1 MGLDMGQTVLQLDQ
15 LTQAVRG
22 ASEARDA
29 RLTAL
34 INAAAGID
42 PETATEKTA
51 DTRQRPYLAAEV
63 EESPLGTYPP
73 TEPPADWV
81 VAAVDGSHIDVDRHL
96 PVACYL
102 LNFGG
107 CVLTYGSNP
116 DATLFSHP
124 HLATTPQELYISDPT
139 NSTGE
144 EMISGALL
152 GLVRTVKELETLA
165 KTVEECPPGLPVLGL
180 VDGSLVL
187 WGLSGQAYR
196 PYVSDAIINDGLLP
210 AMKRLEKL
218 AETRPVAL
226 AAYVSF
232 PRSTE
237 AVNAVRCSLCPH
249 DNAVCTQS
257 CNNRRSTQQPCD
269 GANEFLDRDIFQR
282 LLEPGWRSPVYK
294 TNSSVSRESYD
305 EAHKVYFFYVNAGEE
320 IGRVEVPKWVAKN
333 ETLLSLT
340 HSLVWD
346 QCQRGQGYPVAISES
361 HEQAVVS
368 AGDRRVFRRLLTNSL
383 ERQGLSAA
391 TSQKD
396 RSKRSPWV

>member
-1 MGLDMGQTVLQLDQ
+1 LGLDMGQTVLQLDQ
-15 LTQAVRG
+15 LTQSVRG
-22 ASEARDA
+22 ASEAREQ

-34 INAAAGID
+34 INAAAGVD
-42 PETATEKTA
+42 PDTAASKTA
-51 DTRQRPYLAAEV
+51 ETEQRPYLAAQV
-63 EESPLGTYPP
+63 EESLLGAYPP
-73 TEPPADWV
+73 AEPPADWV

-107 CVLTYGSNP
+107 CVITYGSQP

-124 HLATTPQELYISDPT
+124 HLATTPDELYVTDPS
-139 NSTGE
+139 NSMAE
-144 EMISGALL
+144 EMISGGLL
-152 GLVRTVKELETLA
+152 GLIRTVKELETLA
-165 KTVEECPPGLPVLGL
+165 NTVEQCPPELPVLGL

-226 AAYVSF
+226 AAYVSY

-249 DNAVCTQS
+249 ETTVCTQS
-257 CNNRRSTQQPCD
+257 CNNRRSTQQPCNN
-269 GANEFLDRDIFQR
+269 ANEFLDRDLFQR
-282 LLEPGWRSPVYK
+282 LLQPGWRSPVYK
-294 TNSSVSRESYD
+294 TNSSVSRDSYD
-305 EAHKVYFFYVNAGEE
+305 EANKVHFFYVNTGEE
-320 IGRVEVPKWVAKN
+320 IGRVEIPKWVAKN
-333 ETLLSLT
+333 EALLSLT
-340 HSLVWD
+340 HCLVWD

-368 AGDRRVFRRLLTNSL
+368 AGDRRVFRRMLTDSL

>member
-15 LTQAVRG
+15 LTRSARG

-29 RLTAL
+29 RLTDL
-34 INAAAGID
+34 IDAAAGID
-42 PETATEKTA
+42 PETATTKTA

-63 EESPLGTYPP
+63 EESLLGAYPP
-73 TEPPADWV
+73 SEPPADWV

-116 DATLFSHP
+116 NATLFSHP
-124 HLATTPQELYISDPT
+124 YLATTPEELYISDPT

-187 WGLSGQAYR
+187 WGLSGHAYR

-257 CNNRRSTQQPCD
+257 CNNRRSTQQPCN

-320 IGRVEVPKWVAKN
+320 IGRVEVPKWVANN

-340 HSLVWD
+340 HNLVWD

-368 AGDRRVFRRLLTNSL
+368 AGDRRVFRRLLTDSL

>member
-1 MGLDMGQTVLQLDQ
+1 MGLDIGQTVLQLDQ
-15 LTQAVRG
+15 LSQAVRG

-63 EESPLGTYPP
+63 EESLLGTYPP

-237 AVNAVRCSLCPH
+237 VVNAVRCSLCPH

-368 AGDRRVFRRLLTNSL
+368 AGDRRVFRRLLTDSL

>member
-1 MGLDMGQTVLQLDQ
+1 MGLDIGQTVLQLDQ
-15 LTQAVRG
+15 LSQAVRG

-63 EESPLGTYPP
+63 EESLLGTYPP

-124 HLATTPQELYISDPT
+124 HLATTPEELYISDPT

-237 AVNAVRCSLCPH
+237 VVNAVRCSLCPH
-249 DNAVCTQS
+249 DNAVCTES

-368 AGDRRVFRRLLTNSL
+368 AGDRRVFRRLLTDSL

>member
-1 MGLDMGQTVLQLDQ
+1 MGQTVLQLDQ
-15 LTQAVRG
+15 LTQSVRG
-22 ASEARDA
+22 ASEARDQ

-34 INAAAGID
+34 INAAAGVD
-42 PETATEKTA
+42 PDTAASKTGDTE
-51 DTRQRPYLAAEV
+51 QRPYLAAQV
-63 EESPLGTYPP
+63 EESLLGAYPP
-73 TEPPADWV
+73 AEPPADWV

-107 CVLTYGSNP
+107 CVITYGSQP

-124 HLATTPQELYISDPT
+124 HLATTPDELYISDPS
-139 NSTGE
+139 NSMAE
-144 EMISGALL
+144 EMVSGALL

-165 KTVEECPPGLPVLGL
+165 NTVEQCPPELPVLGL

-196 PYVSDAIINDGLLP
+196 PYVTDAIINNGLLP

-226 AAYVSF
+226 AAYVSY

-249 DNAVCTQS
+249 EPSVCTQS
-257 CNNRRSTQQPCD
+257 CNNRRSSQQPCNN
-269 GANEFLDRDIFQR
+269 ANEFLDRDLFQR

-294 TNSSVSRESYD
+294 TNSSVSRDSYD
-305 EAHKVYFFYVNAGEE
+305 EANKVHFFYVNAGEE
-320 IGRVEVPKWVAKN
+320 IGRIEIPKWVAKN
-333 ETLLSLT
+333 EALLSLT

-368 AGDRRVFRRLLTNSL
+368 AGDHRVFRRMLTDSL

>member
-15 LTQAVRG
+15 LTRSVRG

-29 RLTAL
+29 RLTDL
-34 INAAAGID
+34 ISAAAGID
-42 PETATEKTA
+42 PETATTKTA

-63 EESPLGTYPP
+63 EESLLGAYPP
-73 TEPPADWV
+73 SEPPADWV

-116 DATLFSHP
+116 NATLFSHP
-124 HLATTPQELYISDPT
+124 YLATTPEELYISDPT

-187 WGLSGQAYR
+187 WGLSGHAYR

-320 IGRVEVPKWVAKN
+320 IGRVEVPKWVANN

-368 AGDRRVFRRLLTNSL
+368 AGDRRVFRRLLTDSL

-396 RSKRSPWV
+396 RSKRSPWL

>member
-15 LTQAVRG
+15 LTQSVRG
-22 ASEARDA
+22 ASQAREE

-42 PETATEKTA
+42 PDTAAEKTS

-63 EESPLGTYPP
+63 DESLLGAYPP
-73 TEPPADWV
+73 PEPPADWV

-107 CVLTYGSNP
+107 CVLTYGSQP
-116 DATLFSHP
+116 DATLFSRP
-124 HLATTPQELYISDPT
+124 HLATTPKELYISDPA
-139 NSTGE
+139 NSMGE
-144 EMISGALL
+144 EMISGPLL

-165 KTVEECPPGLPVLGL
+165 NTVEQCPPSLPVLGL

-196 PYVSDAIINDGLLP
+196 PYVSEAIITNGLLP

-237 AVNAVRCSLCPH
+237 AINAVRCSLCPH
-249 DNAVCTQS
+249 DSTVCTQS
-257 CNNRRSTQQPCD
+257 CNNRRSAQQPCNN
-269 GANEFLDRDIFQR
+269 ANEFLDRDLFQR

-294 TNSSVSRESYD
+294 TNSSVSSDSYD
-305 EAHKVYFFYVNAGEE
+305 EANKVYFFYLNAGEE
-320 IGRVEVPKWVAKN
+320 IGRVEIPKWVAKN
-333 ETLLSLT
+333 ETLLSLA
-340 HSLVWD
+340 HGLVWD

-368 AGDRRVFRRLLTNSL
+368 AGDRRVFRRMLTDSL

>member
-63 EESPLGTYPP
+63 EESLLGTYPP

-165 KTVEECPPGLPVLGL
+165 TTVEECPPGLPVLGL

-340 HSLVWD
+340 HSLDWD
-346 QCQRGQGYPVAISES
+346 QSQRGQGYPVAISES

-368 AGDRRVFRRLLTNSL
+368 AGDRRVFRRLLTDSL

>member
-15 LTQAVRG
+15 LTRSVRG

-42 PETATEKTA
+42 PETATAKTA

-63 EESPLGTYPP
+63 EESLLGAYPP
-73 TEPPADWV
+73 SEPPADWV

-116 DATLFSHP
+116 NATLFSDP
-124 HLATTPQELYISDPT
+124 YLATTPEELYISDPT

-187 WGLSGQAYR
+187 WGLSGHAYR

-218 AETRPVAL
+218 SETRPVAL

-282 LLEPGWRSPVYK
+282 LLEAGWRSPVYK

-305 EAHKVYFFYVNAGEE
+305 EANKVYFFYVNAGEE
-320 IGRVEVPKWVAKN
+320 IGRIEVPKWVANN

-368 AGDRRVFRRLLTNSL
+368 AGDRRVFRRLLTDSL

>member
-15 LTQAVRG
+15 LTQSVRG
-22 ASEARDA
+22 AGEARGA

-63 EESPLGTYPP
+63 EESLLGTYPP
-73 TEPPADWV
+73 TEPPADWM

-102 LNFGG
+102 LNLGG

-116 DATLFSHP
+116 NATLFSHP
-124 HLATTPQELYISDPT
+124 HLATTPEELYISDPA
-139 NSTGE
+139 NSTRE

-152 GLVRTVKELETLA
+152 GLVRTIKELETLA

-218 AETRPVAL
+218 AETRPIAL

-320 IGRVEVPKWVAKN
+320 IGRIEVPKWVANN

-368 AGDRRVFRRLLTNSL
+368 AGDRRVFRRLLTDSL

>member
-1 MGLDMGQTVLQLDQ
+1 MGLDIGQTVLQLDQ

-63 EESPLGTYPP
+63 EESLLGTYPP

-237 AVNAVRCSLCPH
+237 VVNAVRCSLCPH
-249 DNAVCTQS
+249 DNAVCTES

-368 AGDRRVFRRLLTNSL
+368 AGDRRVFRRLLTDSL

>member
-1 MGLDMGQTVLQLDQ
+1 MGLDIGQTVLQLDQ
-15 LTQAVRG
+15 LSQAVRG

-63 EESPLGTYPP
+63 EESLLGTYPP

-116 DATLFSHP
+116 NATLFSHP
-124 HLATTPQELYISDPT
+124 YLATTPEELYISDPT

-187 WGLSGQAYR
+187 WGLSGHAYR

-237 AVNAVRCSLCPH
+237 VVNAVRCSLCPH
-249 DNAVCTQS
+249 DNAVCTES

-368 AGDRRVFRRLLTNSL
+368 AGDRRVFRRLLTDSL

>member
-15 LTQAVRG
+15 LTQSMRG
-22 ASEARDA
+22 ASEAREE

-34 INAAAGID
+34 LNAAAGVD
-42 PETATEKTA
+42 PDTAASKTA
-51 DTRQRPYLAAEV
+51 DAKQRPYLAAEV
-63 EESPLGTYPP
+63 EESLLGAYPP
-73 TEPPADWV
+73 PDPPADWV

-102 LNFGG
+102 LNLGG
-107 CVLTYGSNP
+107 CVLTYGSQP
-116 DATLFSHP
+116 GATLFSHP
-124 HLATTPQELYISDPT
+124 HLATTSEELYISDPKNPT
-139 NSTGE
+139 AE
-144 EMISGALL
+144 ELISGPLL

-165 KTVEECPPGLPVLGL
+165 DTVEQCPPGLPVLGL

-218 AETRPVAL
+218 AESRPVAL
-226 AAYVSF
+226 AAYVSY

-237 AVNAVRCSLCPH
+237 AVNAVRCTLCPH
-249 DNAVCTQS
+249 DITICTQS
-257 CNNRRSTQQPCD
+257 CNNRRSTQQAWS
-269 GANEFLDRDIFQR
+269 GANEFLDRDLFQR

-305 EAHKVYFFYVNAGEE
+305 EANKVYFFYLNAGEE
-320 IGRVEVPKWVAKN
+320 IGRVEIPGWVAKN
-333 ETLLSLT
+333 ETLLSLA
-340 HSLVWD
+340 HALVWD
-346 QCQRGQGYPVAISES
+346 QCRRGQGYPVAISES

-368 AGDRRVFRRLLTNSL
+368 AGDRRVFRRLLTDSL

-391 TSQKD
+391 NSQKD

>member
-1 MGLDMGQTVLQLDQ
+1 LGLDMGQTVLQLDQ
-15 LTQAVRG
+15 LTQSVRG
-22 ASEARDA
+22 ASEARDQ

-34 INAAAGID
+34 INAAAGVD
-42 PETATEKTA
+42 PDTAASKTA
-51 DTRQRPYLAAEV
+51 DTDQRPYLAAQV
-63 EESPLGTYPP
+63 EESLLGAYPP
-73 TEPPADWV
+73 AETPADWV

-107 CVLTYGSNP
+107 CVITYGSQP

-124 HLATTPQELYISDPT
+124 HLATTPDELYISDPS
-139 NSTGE
+139 NSMAE
-144 EMISGALL
+144 EMISGGLL

-165 KTVEECPPGLPVLGL
+165 NTVEQCPPELPVLGL

-196 PYVSDAIINDGLLP
+196 PYVTEAIINDGLLP

-218 AETRPVAL
+218 SETRPVAL
-226 AAYVSF
+226 AAYVSY

-249 DNAVCTQS
+249 ETAVCTQS
-257 CNNRRSTQQPCD
+257 CNNRRSTQQPCNN
-269 GANEFLDRDIFQR
+269 ANEFLDRDLFQR

-294 TNSSVSRESYD
+294 TNSSVSRDSYD
-305 EAHKVYFFYVNAGEE
+305 EANKVHFFYVNAGEE
-320 IGRVEVPKWVAKN
+320 IGRVEIPKWVAKN
-333 ETLLSLT
+333 EALLSLT

-368 AGDRRVFRRLLTNSL
+368 AGDRRVFRRMLTDSL

>member
-15 LTQAVRG
+15 LTQSVRG
-22 ASEARDA
+22 ESGAREQ

-34 INAAAGID
+34 LNAAASIA
-42 PETATEKTA
+42 PKTA
-51 DTRQRPYLAAEV
+51 IDKTSDTKQRPYLAAEV
-63 EESPLGTYPP
+63 QESLLGAFPP
-73 TEPPADWV
+73 PDPPADWV

-107 CVLTYGSNP
+107 CVLTYGSQP

-124 HLATTPQELYISDPT
+124 HLATTPEELYLSDPK

-165 KTVEECPPGLPVLGL
+165 TTVEQCPPDLPVLAL

-196 PYVSDAIINDGLLP
+196 PYVSDAIIRDGLLP
-210 AMKRLEKL
+210 AMKRLEAL

-226 AAYVSF
+226 AAYVSY

-249 DNAVCTQS
+249 DLSVCTQS
-257 CNNRRSTQQPCD
+257 CNNHRSTQRPCNE
-269 GANEFLDRDIFQR
+269 ANDFLDRDLFHQ
-282 LLEPGWRSPVYK
+282 LLAPGWRSPVYK

-305 EAHKVYFFYVNAGEE
+305 EDSKVYFFYLHAGQE

-333 ETLLSLT
+333 ETLLALA
-340 HSLVWD
+340 HGLVYD

-361 HEQAVVS
+361 HEQAVIN
-368 AGDRRVFRRLLTNSL
+368 AGDRRVFRRMLTDSL
-383 ERQGLSAA
+383 ERHGLSAA

>member
-1 MGLDMGQTVLQLDQ
+1 MGQTVLQLDQ
-15 LTQAVRG
+15 FTQSVRG
-22 ASEARDA
+22 ASQAREE

-34 INAAAGID
+34 INSASGID
-42 PETATEKTA
+42 PDTAAQKTS
-51 DTRQRPYLAAEV
+51 DTKQRPYLAAEV
-63 EESPLGTYPP
+63 EESLLGAYPP
-73 TEPPADWV
+73 PPPLADWV

-116 DATLFSHP
+116 DAELFSEP
-124 HLATTPQELYISDPT
+124 HLATTQEELYISDPA

-144 EMISGALL
+144 EMISGGLL

-165 KTVEECPPGLPVLGL
+165 NTIEQCHQDLPVLGL
-180 VDGSLVL
+180 VDGSLVM
-187 WGLSGQAYR
+187 WPLSGQAYR
-196 PYVSDAIINDGLLP
+196 PYITDAIVGDGLIP
-210 AMKRLEKL
+210 VMNRLEAL

-226 AAYVSF
+226 AAYVSY

-249 DNAVCTQS
+249 DVTVCTQS
-257 CNNRRSTQQPCD
+257 CNNRRSTQQPCN
-269 GANEFLDRDIFQR
+269 GANEFLDRDLFQR

-294 TNSSVSRESYD
+294 TNSSVSRDSYN
-305 EAHKVYFFYVNAGEE
+305 EANKVYFFYINAGEE
-320 IGRVEVPKWVAKN
+320 IGRVEIPKWVAKN
-333 ETLLSLT
+333 ETLLSLA
-340 HSLVWD
+340 HGLVWD

-368 AGDRRVFRRLLTNSL
+368 AGDRRVFRRMLTDSL
-383 ERQGLSAA
+383 ERQGLTAA

>member
-1 MGLDMGQTVLQLDQ
+1 LGLDMGQTVLQLDR
-15 LTQAVRG
+15 LTQSVRG
-22 ASEARDA
+22 ASQARED

-34 INAAAGID
+34 INAAASID
-42 PETATEKTA
+42 PETAAEKTS

-63 EESPLGTYPP
+63 DESLLGAYPP
-73 TEPPADWV
+73 LEPPADWV

-107 CVLTYGSNP
+107 CVLTYGSQP
-116 DATLFSHP
+116 DATLFSQP
-124 HLATTPQELYISDPT
+124 HLATTPEELYISDPA
-139 NSTGE
+139 NSMGE
-144 EMISGALL
+144 EMISGPLL

-165 KTVEECPPGLPVLGL
+165 DTVEQCPPGLPVLGL

-196 PYVSDAIINDGLLP
+196 PYVTDAIINDGLLP
-210 AMKRLEKL
+210 ALKRLEKL
-218 AETRPVAL
+218 SETRPVAL
-226 AAYVSF
+226 AAYVSY
-232 PRSTE
+232 PRSAE

-249 DNAVCTQS
+249 DNTICTKS
-257 CNNRRSTQQPCD
+257 CNNRRSAQQPCNS
-269 GANEFLDRDIFQR
+269 ANEFLDRNLFQR

-294 TNSSVSRESYD
+294 TNSSVSRDSYD
-305 EAHKVYFFYVNAGEE
+305 EANKVYFFYVNAGEE

-340 HSLVWD
+340 HGLVWD

-368 AGDRRVFRRLLTNSL
+368 AGDRRVFIRMLTDSL

>member
-1 MGLDMGQTVLQLDQ
+1 MGLDIGQTVLQLDQ
-15 LTQAVRG
+15 LSQAVRG

-63 EESPLGTYPP
+63 EESLLGTYPP

-124 HLATTPQELYISDPT
+124 HLATTPEELYISDPT

-237 AVNAVRCSLCPH
+237 VVNAVRCSLCPH
-249 DNAVCTQS
+249 DNAVCTES

>member
-15 LTQAVRG
+15 LTQSVRG

-34 INAAAGID
+34 IHAAAGID

-63 EESPLGTYPP
+63 EESLLGTYPP

-107 CVLTYGSNP
+107 CVLTYGSTP

-124 HLATTPQELYISDPT
+124 HLATTPEELYISDPA

-196 PYVSDAIINDGLLP
+196 PYVSDAIISDGLLP

-218 AETRPVAL
+218 AETGPVAL

-305 EAHKVYFFYVNAGEE
+305 EANKVYFFYVNAGEE

-333 ETLLSLT
+333 ETLLSMT
-340 HSLVWD
+340 HALIYD

-368 AGDRRVFRRLLTNSL
+368 AGDRRVFRRMLTDSL

>member
-15 LTQAVRG
+15 LTQSVRG

-63 EESPLGTYPP
+63 EESLLGTYPP

-81 VAAVDGSHIDVDRHL
+81 IAAVDGSHIDVDRHL

-124 HLATTPQELYISDPT
+124 HLATTPEELYISDPT

-165 KTVEECPPGLPVLGL
+165 KTVEECPLGLPVLGL

-368 AGDRRVFRRLLTNSL
+368 AGDRRVFRRLLTDSL

>member
-1 MGLDMGQTVLQLDQ
+1 MGLDMGQTVLQLDR
-15 LTQAVRG
+15 LTQSVRG
-22 ASEARDA
+22 ASQAREE

-34 INAAAGID
+34 INAAAGVD
-42 PETATEKTA
+42 PDTAAEKTS
-51 DTRQRPYLAAEV
+51 DTRQRPYLAAEAK
-63 EESPLGTYPP
+63 ESLLGVYPP
-73 TEPPADWV
+73 PEPPPDWV

-107 CVLTYGSNP
+107 CVLTYGSQP
-116 DATLFSHP
+116 HATLFSQP
-124 HLATTPQELYISDPT
+124 HLAMTPDELFISDQA
-139 NSTGE
+139 NSMSE
-144 EMISGALL
+144 EMISGPLL

-165 KTVEECPPGLPVLGL
+165 NTVEQCPPSLPVLAL

-187 WGLSGQAYR
+187 WGLAGQAYR
-196 PYVSDAIINDGLLP
+196 PFVSYAIINEGLIP

-218 AETRPVAL
+218 TETRPVAL
-226 AAYVSF
+226 AAYVSY

-249 DNAVCTQS
+249 ANTVCTQS
-257 CNNRRSTQQPCD
+257 CNNRRSAQQPCNN
-269 GANEFLDRDIFQR
+269 ANEFLDRDLFQR

-294 TNSSVSRESYD
+294 TNSSVSRDSYD
-305 EAHKVYFFYVNAGEE
+305 EANKVYFFYVNAGEE

-333 ETLLSLT
+333 ETLLSLA
-340 HSLVWD
+340 HGLVWD

-368 AGDRRVFRRLLTNSL
+368 VGDRRVFRRILTDSL
-383 ERQGLSAA
+383 EHHGLSAA

>member
-15 LTQAVRG
+15 LTQSVRG

-63 EESPLGTYPP
+63 EESLLGTYPP

-116 DATLFSHP
+116 NATLFSHP
-124 HLATTPQELYISDPT
+124 YLATTPEELYISDPT

-187 WGLSGQAYR
+187 WGLSGHAYR

-320 IGRVEVPKWVAKN
+320 IGRIEVPKWVANN

-368 AGDRRVFRRLLTNSL
+368 AGDRRVFRRLLTDSL

-391 TSQKD
+391 ISQKD

>member
-15 LTQAVRG
+15 LSQAVRG

-29 RLTAL
+29 RLTAP

-63 EESPLGTYPP
+63 EESLLGAYPP
-73 TEPPADWV
+73 SEPPADWV

-116 DATLFSHP
+116 NATLFSDP
-124 HLATTPQELYISDPT
+124 YLATTPEELYISDPT

-187 WGLSGQAYR
+187 WGLSGHAYR

-320 IGRVEVPKWVAKN
+320 IGRVEVPKWVANN

-368 AGDRRVFRRLLTNSL
+368 AGDRRVFRRLLTDSL